1 MAGRS
6 SSLFQGNGGGS
17 RKASKKSASDSPSA
31 SAANDQGKEQVN
43 RRLRSV
49 LSHPLAL
56 PLLHMLHGNNPGNL
70 DYLSKESEFYKDDD
84 DDDDGTESTSFDCI
98 FENTFNDWLKVTKRD
113 EPGLTKALA
122 KAIEDKH
129 EDMNFHSDIEV
140 RMNHED
146 KIKPYG
152 KIDILLTP
160 EEKASETKSTPFAI
174 IDVGRNDVDWW
185 KKMDQSMKYLAK
197 MGSDQ
202 TDNRLR
208 FEEPLLLVV
217 LTIEGGGGAPSD
229 KELKVR
235 LGVFFC
241 SPKSTCKDD
250 YRISLLWQSHTNN
263 LTKASKDFGRLLRA
277 TSDFSR
283 WRVDGQVNVRWEY
296 LGPNCC
302 KVEFDQDGQQKSKV
316 LRSYDTRFRST
327 QRRSEIYEHS
337 SEYEKLSIVPTLSDQ
352 ELEGADHNSWLWPPR
367 GGLLVIA
374 APYREGRHFAKTPA
388 AFIPIIN
395 ELEKLHNEGFVH
407 GDIRGFNTVFTDEG
421 NHGWLIDFDFG
432 GKVNKAGPVYPDG
445 YKRHLGDGKRI
456 GKEENRIEKWHDF
469 YALGNL
475 FFSSHEFVEGD
486 GKSQWFRRIFAAAS
500 KKSLSRRIDSASRKW
515 MNIKKM
521 PTPEMI
527 ANLKGL
533 FKDLAKSGWTVKPA
547 QDFKQVL
554 DDISSTGSAKTLPAD
569 TGSPPQKMKGVP
581 R

>member
-1 MAGRS
+1 MELRS
-6 SSLFQGNGGGS
+6 SSLFQGSGSGS
-17 RKASKKSASDSPSA
+17 RKASKKSTSDSPSA

-56 PLLHMLHGNNPGNL
+56 PLLHMLHGNNPGKL
-70 DYLSKESEFYKDDD
+70 GYLWRTSKFYKD
-84 DDDDGTESTSFDCI
+84 DDDDGTESTSFDRI
-98 FENTFNDWLKVTKRD
+98 FENTFNNWLKVTKRD
-113 EPGLTKALA
+113 EPGLSKALA
-122 KAIEDKH
+122 NAIELEH
-129 EDMNFHSDIEV
+129 EDMKFHSDSEV
-140 RMNHED
+140 RMNHGD
-146 KIKPYG
+146 KIRSHYG
-152 KIDILLTP
+152 IIDIFLTP
-160 EEKASETKSTPFAI
+160 ETETESTPFAI
-174 IDVGRNDVDWW
+174 IEVGLNDVDWW